1 MGNTSDY
8 LATAAA
14 QSEPEILD
22 QEMTPSDIVPRSRSV
37 ACFSDGL
44 RHRLQSDH
52 DRGRVENQTRHG
64 GAHADRVADLRS
76 VQCRRGFSCLRR
88 CGERIPDATQGPHT
102 VEMRSAAVIWKNV
115 KTFID

>member
-76 VQCRRGFSCLRR
+76 VQEILGHATLGTTQIYTHVTPQRLREIYDR
-88 CGERIPDATQGPHT
+88 AHPRA
-102 VEMRSAAVIWKNV
+102 
-115 KTFID
+115 